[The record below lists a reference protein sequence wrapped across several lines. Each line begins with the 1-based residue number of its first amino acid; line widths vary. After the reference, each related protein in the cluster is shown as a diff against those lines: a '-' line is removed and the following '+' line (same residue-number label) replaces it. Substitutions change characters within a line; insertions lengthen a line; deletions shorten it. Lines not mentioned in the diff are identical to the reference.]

1 MRIDNNR
8 SNFDRLELAKSEA
21 TLSGAAQAGRT
32 ATTAGGDQ
40 VNLSSGVRLA
50 SSAASAAAGAP
61 DIRQDKVDRA
71 RALVESGKLGSDPRT
86 LADALIDRAIADGE

>member
-8 SNFDRLELAKSEA
+8 SNFDRLESAKTEA
-21 TLSGAAQAGRT
+21 ALNGSAPAGRT
-32 ATTAGGDQ
+32 AHTAGGDQ

-86 LADALIDRAIADGE
+86 LADALIDRALADGE